1 MRQKKISFSASYL
14 FVALAALLLI
24 QYWLSPKVDNV
35 SYTQFKNLVKE
46 YKINSVV
53 ISTNQLK
60 GFETRQD
67 EKKEPLFPE
76 MIYRTPRVDDRN
88 LVEFLE
94 DNNVDIIA
102 ENENTFLKTLL
113 SWVVPALIFVGIW
126 MFAIKK
132 MGQAGPGMMTLGK
145 HKAKIVAQTD
155 LGVDFSS
162 VAGQDEAKQELEEV
176 IEFLKT
182 PEKFTR
188 LGAKIPKGILLV
200 GPPGTGKTLMA
211 KAVAGESGVPF
222 FSISGSDFIEM
233 FVGLGAARVRDLF
246 DQAGKTAP
254 CIVFIDELDA
264 LGKARGI
271 GGISGGHD
279 EREQTLNQ
287 LLAEMDGFETNKGV
301 IILAATNRPEIL
313 DPALLRPGRFDR
325 QILVDRP
332 DLKERVAILKVHSKG
347 VTLADSVDL
356 DVIARRTPGFTG
368 ADLANLVNE
377 ATLLAVRKGKD
388 KVDNEEFEQAI
399 DRIIAGLE
407 KKNRVM
413 NDTEKKIVAYH
424 ETGHALVAAFTATA
438 EKVHKITIVPRGIGS
453 LGFTMQLPTEDRY
466 LMSKTELLEKIDVLL
481 GGRAAEELTFG
492 EITTGAQN
500 DLQKATNIARSMVTL
515 YGMNE
520 KLGHAT
526 YNEPG
531 GQFLQQGIFQQ
542 KEISD
547 ETAKLIDDEV
557 RTILDERMAM
567 VRNLLAT
574 KKDLLEKVAT
584 ALLEKETLESEEF
597 LELVGLAKEETAPD
611 SKAEEEKE
619 SLNQKTESPKTIA
632 VVLLNLGGPER
643 LEDVEPFLFNLFSDR
658 MIIRLGPAFM
668 QKTIAR
674 FISRRRAPKSAQ
686 AYAKIGG
693 GSPLGR
699 ITAEQ
704 AQALEKELA
713 ALGSFKVSMAMRY
726 WQPRAKETLAAL
738 QNEGIQHIIAL
749 PLYPH
754 YSIATTG
761 SSVAD
766 LVEAGTIVFASL
778 QTLKPSNPGLC
789 SPSISRPWQQPSK
802 RGRIVRREKACRCI
816 QRPLPAGEIH
826 PGGRP
831 LCGAP
836 QADH

>member
-1 MRQKKISFSASYL
+1 MRQKKISFSTSYIII
-14 FVALAALLLI
+14 ALGALLLI
-24 QYWLSPKVDNV
+24 QYWLSPKIVNV

-46 YKINSVV
+46 SKINSVV

-60 GFETRQD
+60 GYETRED
-67 EKKEPLFPE
+67 AKKEPLFPE
-76 MIYRTPRVDDRN
+76 MIYSTPRVDDSN
-88 LVEFLE
+88 LVVFLE
-94 DNNVDIIA
+94 GNNIDIIA

-113 SWVVPALIFVGIW
+113 SWIIPAVIFVGIW
-126 MFAIKK
+126 MFAMKK

-222 FSISGSDFIEM
+222 FSISGSDFVEM

-287 LLAEMDGFETNKGV
+287 LLSEMDGFETNKGV

-332 DLKERVAILKVHSKG
+332 DLKERVAILKVHAKG
-347 VTLADSVDL
+347 VTIADSVDL
-356 DVIARRTPGFTG
+356 EVIARRTPGFTG

-388 KVDNEEFEQAI
+388 NVDNEDFEQAI

-413 NDTEKKIVAYH
+413 NSTEKKFVAYH
-424 ETGHALVAAFTATA
+424 ETGHALVASFTATA

-453 LGFTMQLPTEDRY
+453 LGFTMQLPTEDRF

-531 GQFLQQGIFQQ
+531 GQFLQQGVFQQ

-557 RTILDERMAM
+557 RTILEERMT
-567 VRNLLAT
+567 VVKTLLAT
-574 KKDLLEKVAT
+574 KKDLLEKVAS

-597 LELVGLAKEETAPD
+597 LELVNLPKEETPE
-611 SKAEEEKE
+611 STVEEEKE
-619 SLNQKTESPKTIA
+619 A
-632 VVLLNLGGPER
+632 
-643 LEDVEPFLFNLFSDR
+643 
-658 MIIRLGPAFM
+658 
-668 QKTIAR
+668 
-674 FISRRRAPKSAQ
+674 
-686 AYAKIGG
+686 
-693 GSPLGR
+693 
-699 ITAEQ
+699 
-704 AQALEKELA
+704 
-713 ALGSFKVSMAMRY
+713 
-726 WQPRAKETLAAL
+726 
-738 QNEGIQHIIAL
+738 
-749 PLYPH
+749 
-754 YSIATTG
+754 
-761 SSVAD
+761 
-766 LVEAGTIVFASL
+766 
-778 QTLKPSNPGLC
+778 
-789 SPSISRPWQQPSK
+789 
-802 RGRIVRREKACRCI
+802 
-816 QRPLPAGEIH
+816 
-826 PGGRP
+826 
-831 LCGAP
+831 
-836 QADH
+836 

>member
-1 MRQKKISFSASYL
+1 MRQKKISFSASYIIA
-14 FVALAALLLI
+14 ALALLLLI
-24 QYWLSPKVDNV
+24 QYWLSPKVVNV
-35 SYTQFKNLVKE
+35 SYTQFKNLVTE
-46 YKINSVV
+46 SKINSVV

-60 GFETRQD
+60 GYETRQD
-67 EKKEPLFPE
+67 AKKEPLFPE

-94 DNNVDIIA
+94 GNHIDIIA

-113 SWVVPALIFVGIW
+113 SWVIPAVIFVGIW
-126 MFAIKK
+126 MFAMKK
-132 MGQAGPGMMTLGK
+132 IGQAGPGMMTLGK

-162 VAGQDEAKQELEEV
+162 VAGQDEAKQELEEI

-222 FSISGSDFIEM
+222 FSLSGSDFVEM

-254 CIVFIDELDA
+254 CIIFIDELDA
-264 LGKARGI
+264 LGKARGL

-332 DLKERVAILKVHSKG
+332 DLKERMAILKVHSKD
-347 VTLADSVDL
+347 VTLADTVDL

-388 KVDNEEFEQAI
+388 KVENEEFEQAI

-413 NDTEKKIVAYH
+413 NELEKKIVAYH
-424 ETGHALVAAFTATA
+424 ETGHALVATFTATA

-453 LGFTMQLPTEDRY
+453 LGFTMQLPTEDRF

-531 GQFLQQGIFQQ
+531 GQFMQQGLFQQ

-557 RTILDERMAM
+557 RTILDERMAI
-567 VRNLLAT
+567 VKSLLAT
-574 KKDLLEKVAT
+574 KKDLLEKIAT
-584 ALLEKETLESEEF
+584 SLLEKETLESEEF
-597 LELVGLAKEETAPD
+597 LELAGITQQEAPPEPQ
-611 SKAEEEKE
+611 AEEEKE
-619 SLNQKTESPKTIA
+619 A
-632 VVLLNLGGPER
+632 
-643 LEDVEPFLFNLFSDR
+643 
-658 MIIRLGPAFM
+658 
-668 QKTIAR
+668 
-674 FISRRRAPKSAQ
+674 
-686 AYAKIGG
+686 
-693 GSPLGR
+693 
-699 ITAEQ
+699 
-704 AQALEKELA
+704 
-713 ALGSFKVSMAMRY
+713 
-726 WQPRAKETLAAL
+726 
-738 QNEGIQHIIAL
+738 
-749 PLYPH
+749 
-754 YSIATTG
+754 
-761 SSVAD
+761 
-766 LVEAGTIVFASL
+766 
-778 QTLKPSNPGLC
+778 
-789 SPSISRPWQQPSK
+789 
-802 RGRIVRREKACRCI
+802 
-816 QRPLPAGEIH
+816 
-826 PGGRP
+826 
-831 LCGAP
+831 
-836 QADH
+836 

>member
-1 MRQKKISFSASYL
+1 MRQKKISFSTSYL
-14 FVALAALLLI
+14 LIALAALFLF
-24 QYWLSPKVDNV
+24 QYWLSPKVNNV
-35 SYTQFKNLVKE
+35 SYTQFKQLVTQK
-46 YKINSVV
+46 KITSVV

-60 GFETRQD
+60 GYATQQD

-94 DNNVDIIA
+94 SNQVDIIA

-113 SWVVPALIFVGIW
+113 SWIVPAIIFVGIW
-126 MFAIKK
+126 MYVIRK
-132 MGQAGPGMMTLGK
+132 MSQAGPGMMTLGK

-155 LGVDFSS
+155 LGIDFTS

-176 IEFLKT
+176 IEFLKK

-222 FSISGSDFIEM
+222 FSISGSDFVEM

-246 DQAGKTAP
+246 EQAGKTAP

-264 LGKARGI
+264 LGKARGL

-287 LLAEMDGFETNKGV
+287 LLTEMDGFEPNKGV

-332 DLKERVAILKVHSKG
+332 DLKERVAILKVHAKG

-368 ADLANLVNE
+368 ADLANLINE

-388 KVDNEEFEQAI
+388 EVDNEEFEQAV

-407 KKNRVM
+407 KKNRVL
-413 NDTEKKIVAYH
+413 NDREKKIVAYH
-424 ETGHALVAAFTATA
+424 ETGHALVATFTPTA

-453 LGFTMQLPTEDRY
+453 LGFTLQLPTEDRF
-466 LMSKTELLEKIDVLL
+466 LMTKTELYEKIDVLL

-520 KLGHAT
+520 KLGNAT

-531 GQFLQQGIFQQ
+531 NQFMQQPFFQH

-557 RTILDERMAM
+557 RTILDERM
-567 VRNLLAT
+567 VNVKNLLGT

-584 ALLEKETLESEEF
+584 VLLEKETLEGEEF
-597 LELVGLAKEETAPD
+597 MQLVGLD
-611 SKAEEEKE
+611 
-619 SLNQKTESPKTIA
+619 N
-632 VVLLNLGGPER
+632 G
-643 LEDVEPFLFNLFSDR
+643 
-658 MIIRLGPAFM
+658 
-668 QKTIAR
+668 
-674 FISRRRAPKSAQ
+674 
-686 AYAKIGG
+686 
-693 GSPLGR
+693 
-699 ITAEQ
+699 TAEPE
-704 AQALEKELA
+704 AKPGKRKEA
-713 ALGSFKVSMAMRY
+713 
-726 WQPRAKETLAAL
+726 
-738 QNEGIQHIIAL
+738 
-749 PLYPH
+749 
-754 YSIATTG
+754 
-761 SSVAD
+761 
-766 LVEAGTIVFASL
+766 
-778 QTLKPSNPGLC
+778 
-789 SPSISRPWQQPSK
+789 
-802 RGRIVRREKACRCI
+802 
-816 QRPLPAGEIH
+816 
-826 PGGRP
+826 
-831 LCGAP
+831 
-836 QADH
+836 

>member
-1 MRQKKISFSASYL
+1 MRQKKISFSTTYIII
-14 FVALAALLLI
+14 ALGALLLF
-24 QYWLSPKVDNV
+24 QYWLAPKVNNV
-35 SYTQFKNLVKE
+35 SYTQFKNLVLE
-46 YKINSVV
+46 NKITSVV

-94 DNNVDIIA
+94 KNSVDIIA
-102 ENENTFLKTLL
+102 ENENTFLKTIL
-113 SWVVPALIFVGIW
+113 SWVLPALIFVGIW
-126 MFAIKK
+126 MFAIKR
-132 MGQAGPGMMTLGK
+132 MSQAGPGMMTLGK

-155 LGVDFSS
+155 LGIDFSS

-176 IEFLKT
+176 IEFLQT

-264 LGKARGI
+264 LGKARGL

-287 LLAEMDGFETNKGV
+287 LLSEMDGFETNKGV

-332 DLKERVAILKVHSKG
+332 DLKERVAILKVHVKG
-347 VTLADSVDL
+347 VTLDDSVDL

-377 ATLLAVRKGKD
+377 ATLLAVRKNKD
-388 KVDNEEFEQAI
+388 KVDTEEFEQAI

-407 KKNRVM
+407 KKNRVL
-413 NDTEKKIVAYH
+413 NDNEKKIVAYH

-515 YGMNE
+515 YGMND

-531 GQFLQQGIFQQ
+531 NQFLQQQQLFQQ

-557 RTILDERMAM
+557 RTILDERMVI

-574 KKDLLEKVAT
+574 KKELLEKVAT
-584 ALLEKETLESEEF
+584 SLLEKETLESEEF
-597 LELVGLAKEETAPD
+597 FELVD
-611 SKAEEEKE
+611 SAGRATKAE
-619 SLNQKTESPKTIA
+619 
-632 VVLLNLGGPER
+632 
-643 LEDVEPFLFNLFSDR
+643 
-658 MIIRLGPAFM
+658 PA
-668 QKTIAR
+668 K
-674 FISRRRAPKSAQ
+674 
-686 AYAKIGG
+686 
-693 GSPLGR
+693 
-699 ITAEQ
+699 
-704 AQALEKELA
+704 
-713 ALGSFKVSMAMRY
+713 
-726 WQPRAKETLAAL
+726 
-738 QNEGIQHIIAL
+738 
-749 PLYPH
+749 
-754 YSIATTG
+754 
-761 SSVAD
+761 
-766 LVEAGTIVFASL
+766 
-778 QTLKPSNPGLC
+778 
-789 SPSISRPWQQPSK
+789 
-802 RGRIVRREKACRCI
+802 
-816 QRPLPAGEIH
+816 
-826 PGGRP
+826 
-831 LCGAP
+831 
-836 QADH
+836 